1 MYLEEPLARTLAW
14 FIGPRIEVYVV
25 CYLAEVLNQRLVDC
39 QNLVPYDA
47 MSNPAQV
54 YIYAQHMVVA
64 GSSLPGSEK
73 WQGVACGGHCH
84 DQGMA

>member
-1 MYLEEPLARTLAW
+1 M
-14 FIGPRIEVYVV
+14 V

-39 QNLVPYDA
+39 QNLVLYDA

-64 GSSLPGSEK
+64 GSSLPGSESGK
-73 WQGVACGGHCH
+73 ASLVVGTATTKEWLE
-84 DQGMA
+84 DDGMLRKGMLGKGMWR